1 MIFLLRLI
9 LATVLAFIISRFF
22 FRGTAM
28 IKVLVLAGILV
39 GLAYLFE
46 YTKKRDKGDKN
57 GNQ

>member
-1 MIFLLRLI
+1 LLRLI

>member
-22 FRGTAM
+22 FRGTQV
-28 IKVLVLAGILV
+28 IKVFVLAGILV